1 LPSRVW
7 VIIVS
12 TLGDS
17 TLIILFSQNVE
28 IFKNFFFFSK
38 EQDFVKEKLFLKLD
52 GEHVILT
59 QMLSKENKNIA
70 KRPICLTSYQQK

>member
-1 LPSRVW
+1 MPSRVW